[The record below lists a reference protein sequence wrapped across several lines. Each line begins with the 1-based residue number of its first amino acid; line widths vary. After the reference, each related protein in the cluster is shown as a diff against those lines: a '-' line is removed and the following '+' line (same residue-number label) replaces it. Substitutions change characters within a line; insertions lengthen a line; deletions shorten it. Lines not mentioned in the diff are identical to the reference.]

1 MGKVTGHLK
10 SWSTGS
16 KGSIVVGGNVRF
28 IVDTNLFHECQS
40 LSADDFPWGEIG
52 DFNTIELIVT
62 DPVLSELDRQKKDQ
76 RPRIKRRAV
85 EAIAWVRAMLQSSA
99 DEHVFRQNTPRVLM
113 RVSAQTP
120 SLSHPNVLDLAVD
133 DDRIVGVAL
142 ALTRENPGKDIRILS
157 DDTRPIAK
165 SKALSIPFN
174 FIPSSWKRPAEV
186 DDQQKE
192 ISRLQ
197 AEITAL
203 QSTHPVISLHADGV
217 INRRITLSRTAF
229 RPPSHEEINLLRNAL
244 RGRVTLGRVVS

>member
-1 MGKVTGHLK
+1 M
-10 SWSTGS
+10 
-16 KGSIVVGGNVRF
+16 
-28 IVDTNLFHECQS
+28 DTNLFHECQS